1 MNNSP
6 ASGKKV
12 SNKPKRANGRGS
24 IYQITKSNGRKV
36 WKAAIKDINGTLR
49 TKNFTKL
56 SEAEDW
62 VADQR
67 RARDLGENT
76 YATNPKMTVAEFL
89 VGWAN
94 TQYGPDQESTQRS
107 YLSVIKNHIEPAIG
121 KLKAAELNTK
131 TVENLF
137 RDMHAKGFGAGTIR
151 ITRAALSAAYNDAV
165 RLGDLVRNPVRNTK
179 MPNVTAKTTKPL
191 PRPDWEKVYLEATK
205 DPHMHARIEIAG
217 IYGLRP
223 GEALGLKWSDLN
235 TKEGTLLVERQVQR
249 SKAQGL
255 VLKAVKQK
263 AARTLHLHESTVQI
277 LLTHKR
283 HQNLKKA
290 KWVEDSDYIFTN
302 TLGKLVDEK
311 SDRLAFKN
319 LLKTAGVP
327 DCQLYQ
333 LRKTAFTNMASQT
346 DLKTLMEFSGHTQV
360 STVMQSYVHGTTESM
375 TLAVRKISLLRPKP
389 AELNEINESRELENL
404 QLRQF
409 VNDLR

>member
-1 MNNSP
+1 MTNSP
-6 ASGKKV
+6 DTGKKV
-12 SNKPKRANGRGS
+12 STKPKRANGRGS

-36 WKAAIKDINGTLR
+36 WKGAVKDINGKLR
-49 TKNFTKL
+49 TKNFTKR

-76 YATNPKMTVAEFL
+76 YATNPKMTVEEFL
-89 VGWAN
+89 IGWAN

-107 YLSVIKNHIEPAIG
+107 YQSVIRNHIAPAIG
-121 KLKAAELNTK
+121 KIKASELTTK

-137 RDMHAKGFGAGTIR
+137 RNMHANGFGAGTIR

-179 MPNVTAKTTKPL
+179 MPNVTTKTTKPL
-191 PRPDWEKVYLEATK
+191 PRADWEKVYLEATK
-205 DPHMHARIEIAG
+205 DPRMHARIEVAG
-217 IYGLRP
+217 MLGLRP

-235 TKEGTLLVERQVQR
+235 IEDCTLLVERQVQR
-249 SKAQGL
+249 AKGKGL
-255 VLKAVKQK
+255 VLKEVKQK
-263 AARTLHLHESTVQI
+263 TTRTLKISQTTVHI

-283 HQNLKKA
+283 HQALNKA
-290 KWVEDSDYIFTN
+290 KWVEVNNLMFPN
-302 TLGKLVDEK
+302 TVGKLGDEK

-319 LLKTAGVP
+319 LLAAAGVP

-333 LRKTAFTNMASQT
+333 LRKTAFTAMAGQT

-360 STVMQSYVHGTTESM
+360 STVIGNYVFATSESM
-375 TLAVRKISLLRPKP
+375 DSAIKKMDQLRP
-389 AELNEINESRELENL
+389 ARSN
-404 QLRQF
+404 
-409 VNDLR
+409 

>member
-6 ASGKKV
+6 ALGKKV

-36 WKAAIKDINGTLR
+36 WKAAIKDINGKLR
-49 TKNFTKL
+49 TKTFTRQ

-94 TQYGPDQESTQRS
+94 AQYGPDQESTQRS
-107 YLSVIKNHIEPAIG
+107 YLSVIKNHIAPAIG
-121 KLKAAELNTK
+121 KIKAAELNTK
-131 TVENLF
+131 TVEGLF
-137 RDMHAKGFGAGTIR
+137 RDMHANGFGAGTIR

-179 MPNVTAKTTKPL
+179 MPNVSAKVTKPL
-191 PRPDWEKVYLEATK
+191 SRTDWEKIYLEAVK
-205 DPHMHARIEIAG
+205 NPRMHARIEVAG
-217 IYGLRP
+217 MLGLRP

-235 TKEGTLLVERQVQR
+235 IDECTLLIERQVQR
-249 SKAQGL
+249 AKGKGL
-255 VLKAVKQK
+255 VLKSVKQK
-263 AARTLHLHESTVQI
+263 TARTLKISQETVQI
-277 LLTHKR
+277 LITHKR
-283 HQNLKKA
+283 HQFLNKA
-290 KWVEDSDYIFTN
+290 KWAEDNDLIFPN
-302 TLGKLVDEK
+302 TVGKLGDEK

-319 LLKTAGVP
+319 LLSAAGVP

-346 DLKTLMEFSGHTQV
+346 DLKTLMDFSGHTQV
-360 STVMQSYVHGTTESM
+360 STVMQSYIFSTTESM
-375 TLAVRKISLLRPKP
+375 HKAVQAMNNFRP
-389 AELNEINESRELENL
+389 I
-404 QLRQF
+404 
-409 VNDLR
+409 

>member
-6 ASGKKV
+6 EAGKKV

-24 IYQITKSNGRKV
+24 IYQVTRPNGRKV
-36 WKAAIKDINGTLR
+36 WKAAVKDINGKLR

-107 YLSVIKNHIEPAIG
+107 YLSVIKNHITPAIG
-121 KLKAAELNTK
+121 KIKAAELNTK
-131 TVENLF
+131 TVEGLF
-137 RDMHAKGFGAGTIR
+137 RDMHANGFGAGTIR

-191 PRPDWEKVYLEATK
+191 PRADWEKVYLEAMK
-205 DPHMHARIEIAG
+205 NPRMHARIEIAG
-217 IYGLRP
+217 MLGLRP

-235 TKEGTLLVERQVQR
+235 IHECTLLIERQVQR
-249 SKAQGL
+249 ANGQGL
-255 VLKAVKQK
+255 VLKSVKQK
-263 AARTLHLHESTVQI
+263 TARTLQISQETVQI
-277 LLTHKR
+277 LVTHKR
-283 HQNLKKA
+283 HQSLNKA
-290 KWVEDSDYIFTN
+290 KWTEDNDLIFPN
-302 TLGKLVDEK
+302 TVGKLGDEK

-319 LLKTAGVP
+319 LLAAAGVP

-333 LRKTAFTNMASQT
+333 LRKTAFTTMAGQT

-360 STVMQSYVHGTTESM
+360 STVIGNYVFATSESM
-375 TLAVRKISLLRPKP
+375 DLAIRKMDKLRPVSG
-389 AELNEINESRELENL
+389 N
-404 QLRQF
+404 
-409 VNDLR
+409 

>member
-6 ASGKKV
+6 DTGKKV

-24 IYQITKSNGRKV
+24 IYQVPVANGRKV
-36 WKAAIKDINGTLR
+36 WKGAVKDVNGKLR
-49 TKNFTKL
+49 TKNFTKR

-76 YATNPKMTVAEFL
+76 YATNPKMTVEEFL
-89 VGWAN
+89 IGWAN

-107 YLSVIKNHIEPAIG
+107 YQSVIRNHIAPAIG
-121 KLKAAELNTK
+121 KIKASELTTK
-131 TVENLF
+131 IVENLF
-137 RDMHAKGFGAGTIR
+137 RNMHANGFGAGTIR

-191 PRPDWEKVYLEATK
+191 PRADWEKVYLEAMK
-205 DPHMHARIEIAG
+205 DPRMHARIEVAG
-217 IYGLRP
+217 MLGLRP

-235 TKEGTLLVERQVQR
+235 AEDCTLLVERQVQR
-249 SKAQGL
+249 AKGKGL
-255 VLKAVKQK
+255 ALKEVKQK
-263 AARTLHLHESTVQI
+263 TIRTLKISQTTVHI

-283 HQNLKKA
+283 HQALNKA
-290 KWVEDSDYIFTN
+290 KWVEVNNLMFPN
-302 TLGKLVDEK
+302 TVGKLGDEK

-319 LLKTAGVP
+319 LLAAAGVP

-333 LRKTAFTNMASQT
+333 LRKTAFTAMAGQT

-360 STVMQSYVHGTTESM
+360 STVIGNYVFATSESM
-375 TLAVRKISLLRPKP
+375 KSAVNGMDQLRP
-389 AELNEINESRELENL
+389 
-404 QLRQF
+404 
-409 VNDLR
+409 VNRN

>member
-24 IYQITKSNGRKV
+24 IYQLPKSNGRKV
-36 WKAAIKDINGTLR
+36 WKAAIKDINGKLR
-49 TKNFTKL
+49 TKNFNKQ
-56 SEAEDW
+56 SEAEGW

-76 YATNPKMTVAEFL
+76 YATNPKMTVEEFL
-89 VGWAN
+89 IGWAN

-107 YLSVIKNHIEPAIG
+107 YQSVIRNHIAPAIG
-121 KLKAAELNTK
+121 KIKASELTTK

-137 RDMHAKGFGAGTIR
+137 RDMHANGLGAGTIR

-205 DPHMHARIEIAG
+205 NPRMHARIEVAG
-217 IYGLRP
+217 MLGLRP

-235 TKEGTLLVERQVQR
+235 IEECTLLIERQVQR
-249 SKAQGL
+249 AKGQGL
-255 VLKAVKQK
+255 VLKLVKQK
-263 AARTLHLHESTVQI
+263 TARTLKISQTTVQI

-283 HQNLKKA
+283 HQTLNKA
-290 KWVEDSDYIFTN
+290 KWAKDNDLMFPN
-302 TLGKLVDEK
+302 TVGKLGDEK

-319 LLKTAGVP
+319 LLRAAGVP
-327 DCQLYQ
+327 DFQLYQ
-333 LRKTAFTNMASQT
+333 LRKTAFTTMAGQT

-360 STVMQSYVHGTTESM
+360 STVIGNYVFATSESM
-375 TLAVRKISLLRPKP
+375 KTAVDRLDRARPT
-389 AELNEINESRELENL
+389 A
-404 QLRQF
+404 
-409 VNDLR
+409 

>member
-1 MNNSP
+1 VNNSP

-24 IYQITKSNGRKV
+24 IYQLPKSNGRKV
-36 WKAAIKDINGTLR
+36 WKAAIKDINGKLR
-49 TKNFTKL
+49 TKNFNKQ
-56 SEAEDW
+56 SEAEGW

-76 YATNPKMTVAEFL
+76 YATNPKMTVEEFL
-89 VGWAN
+89 IGWAN

-107 YLSVIKNHIEPAIG
+107 YQSVIRNHIAPAIG
-121 KLKAAELNTK
+121 KIKASELTTK

-137 RDMHAKGFGAGTIR
+137 RDMHANGLGAGTIR

-205 DPHMHARIEIAG
+205 NPRMHARIEVAG
-217 IYGLRP
+217 MLGLRP

-235 TKEGTLLVERQVQR
+235 IEECTLLIERQVQR
-249 SKAQGL
+249 AKGQGL
-255 VLKAVKQK
+255 VLKLVKQK
-263 AARTLHLHESTVQI
+263 TARTLKISQTTVQI

-283 HQNLKKA
+283 HQTLNKA
-290 KWVEDSDYIFTN
+290 KWAKDNDLMFPN
-302 TLGKLVDEK
+302 TVGKLGDEK

-319 LLKTAGVP
+319 LLRAAGVP
-327 DCQLYQ
+327 DFQLYQ
-333 LRKTAFTNMASQT
+333 LRKTAFTTMAGQT

-360 STVMQSYVHGTTESM
+360 STVIGNYVFATSESM
-375 TLAVRKISLLRPKP
+375 KTAVDRLDRARPT
-389 AELNEINESRELENL
+389 A
-404 QLRQF
+404 
-409 VNDLR
+409 

>member
-1 MNNSP
+1 MSTQSP
-6 ASGKKV
+6 TKK
-12 SNKPKRANGRGS
+12 SAKPKRANGRGS

-36 WKAAIKDINGTLR
+36 WKAAIKDINGKLR
-49 TKNFTKL
+49 TKNLTKL

-107 YLSVIKNHIEPAIG
+107 YISVIKNHIAPAIG
-121 KLKAAELNTK
+121 KIKASELNTK

-137 RDMHAKGFGAGTIR
+137 RDMHANGFGAGTIR

-191 PRPDWEKVYLEATK
+191 LRTDWEKVYLEAMK
-205 DPHMHARIEIAG
+205 NPRMHARIEVAG
-217 IYGLRP
+217 MLGLRP
-223 GEALGLKWSDLN
+223 GEALGLKWSDLSI
-235 TKEGTLLVERQVQR
+235 EDCTLLVERQVQR
-249 SKAQGL
+249 AKGHGL
-255 VLKAVKQK
+255 ILKSVKQK
-263 AARTLHLHESTVQI
+263 TARTLKISQETVRI

-283 HQNLKKA
+283 HQSLNKA
-290 KWVEDSDYIFTN
+290 KWTEDNHLIFPN
-302 TLGKLVDEK
+302 TAGKLGDEK

-319 LLKTAGVP
+319 LLAAAGVP
-327 DCQLYQ
+327 DYQLYQ
-333 LRKTAFTNMASQT
+333 LRKTAFTAMAGQT

-360 STVMQSYVHGTTESM
+360 STVIGNYVFATSESM
-375 TLAVRKISLLRPKP
+375 DLAIWKMDGLRPTQQ
-389 AELNEINESRELENL
+389 
-404 QLRQF
+404 QL
-409 VNDLR
+409 

>member
-6 ASGKKV
+6 DTGKKV

-24 IYQITKSNGRKV
+24 IYPIPLKSGKRV
-36 WKAAIKDINGTLR
+36 WKAAIHDVTGKLR
-49 TKNFTKL
+49 TKQFHKL

-62 VADQR
+62 VAEQR
-67 RARDLGENT
+67 RARELGENT

-94 TQYGPDQESTQRS
+94 TQYGTDQESTQRS

-121 KLKAAELNTK
+121 KIKAAELNTK

-137 RDMHAKGFGAGTIR
+137 RDMHANGFGAGTIR

-191 PRPDWEKVYLEATK
+191 PRADWEKVYLEAMK
-205 DPHMHARIEIAG
+205 NPRMHARIEVAG
-217 IYGLRP
+217 MLGLRP

-235 TKEGTLLVERQVQR
+235 IDECTLLIERQVQR
-249 SKAQGL
+249 AKGQGL
-255 VLKAVKQK
+255 VLKSVKQK
-263 AARTLHLHESTVQI
+263 TARTLKISQETVQI
-277 LLTHKR
+277 LISHKR
-283 HQNLKKA
+283 HQSLNKA
-290 KWVEDSDYIFTN
+290 KWTEDNDLIFPN
-302 TLGKLVDEK
+302 TVGKLGDEK

-319 LLKTAGVP
+319 LLISAGVP
-327 DCQLYQ
+327 DYQLYQ
-333 LRKTAFTNMASQT
+333 LRKTTFTAMAGQT

-360 STVMQSYVHGTTESM
+360 STVIGNYVFATSESM
-375 TLAVRKISLLRPKP
+375 DLAIGKMDKLRPVSG
-389 AELNEINESRELENL
+389 N
-404 QLRQF
+404 
-409 VNDLR
+409 

>member
-1 MNNSP
+1 VINSP
-6 ASGKKV
+6 DTGKKV

-24 IYQITKSNGRKV
+24 IYQVPVANGRKV
-36 WKAAIKDINGTLR
+36 WKGAIKDVNGKLR
-49 TKNFTKL
+49 TKNFAKR

-76 YATNPKMTVAEFL
+76 YATNPKMTVEEFL
-89 VGWAN
+89 VDWAN

-107 YLSVIKNHIEPAIG
+107 YQSVIRNHIAPAIG
-121 KLKAAELNTK
+121 KIKASELTTK

-137 RDMHAKGFGAGTIR
+137 RNMHANGFGAGTIR
-151 ITRAALSAAYNDAV
+151 ITRATLSAAYNDAV

-191 PRPDWEKVYLEATK
+191 PRADWEKVYLEAMK
-205 DPHMHARIEIAG
+205 DPRMHARIEVAG
-217 IYGLRP
+217 MLGLRP

-235 TKEGTLLVERQVQR
+235 AEDCTLLVERQVQR
-249 SKAQGL
+249 AKGKGL
-255 VLKAVKQK
+255 VLKEVKQK
-263 AARTLHLHESTVQI
+263 TIRTLKISQTTVHI

-283 HQNLKKA
+283 HQALNKA
-290 KWVEDSDYIFTN
+290 KWVEVNNLMFPN
-302 TLGKLVDEK
+302 TVGKLGDEK

-319 LLKTAGVP
+319 LLVAAGVP

-333 LRKTAFTNMASQT
+333 LRKTAFTAMAGQT

-360 STVMQSYVHGTTESM
+360 STVIGNYVFATSESM
-375 TLAVRKISLLRPKP
+375 DSAIKKMDQLRP
-389 AELNEINESRELENL
+389 ALSS
-404 QLRQF
+404 
-409 VNDLR
+409 

>member
-6 ASGKKV
+6 ASAKKV
-12 SNKPKRANGRGS
+12 SNKPKRADGRGS
-24 IYQITKSNGRKV
+24 IYQVPKPNGRKI
-36 WKAAIKDINGTLR
+36 WKAAVKDINGKLR
-49 TKNFTKL
+49 TKNFTKQ

-107 YLSVIKNHIEPAIG
+107 YLSVIKNHIAPAIG
-121 KLKAAELNTK
+121 KIKAAELNTK
-131 TVENLF
+131 TVESLL
-137 RDMHAKGFGAGTIR
+137 RDMHANGLGAGTIR

-191 PRPDWEKVYLEATK
+191 PRAEWEKVYLEAMK
-205 DPHMHARIEIAG
+205 NPRMHARIEVAG
-217 IYGLRP
+217 MLGLRP

-235 TKEGTLLVERQVQR
+235 IDKCTLLIERQIQR
-249 SKAQGL
+249 AKGQGL
-255 VLKAVKQK
+255 VLKPVKQK
-263 AARTLHLHESTVQI
+263 TARTLKISQETVQI
-277 LLTHKR
+277 LVTHKR
-283 HQNLKKA
+283 HQSLNKA
-290 KWVEDSDYIFTN
+290 RWTEDNDLIFPN
-302 TLGKLVDEK
+302 TVGKLGDEK

-319 LLKTAGVP
+319 LLTAAGVP

-333 LRKTAFTNMASQT
+333 LRKTAFTAMAGQT

-360 STVMQSYVHGTTESM
+360 STVIGNYVFATSESM
-375 TLAVRKISLLRPKP
+375 DLAIRKMDKLRPVSG
-389 AELNEINESRELENL
+389 N
-404 QLRQF
+404 
-409 VNDLR
+409 

>member
-1 MNNSP
+1 MTNSP
-6 ASGKKV
+6 ETGKKV

-36 WKAAIKDINGTLR
+36 WKAAIKDIKGKLR

-94 TQYGPDQESTQRS
+94 TQYGPDQDSTQRS
-107 YLSVIKNHIEPAIG
+107 YQSVIRNHIAPAIG
-121 KLKAAELNTK
+121 KIKASELTAK

-137 RDMHAKGFGAGTIR
+137 RDMHANGFGAGTIR

-165 RLGDLVRNPVRNTK
+165 RLGDLVRNPVRNAK
-179 MPNVTAKTTKPL
+179 MPSVTPNTTKPL
-191 PRPDWEKVYLEATK
+191 PRADWEKLYLEATK
-205 DPHMHARIEIAG
+205 NPRMHARIEIAG
-217 IYGLRP
+217 MIGLRP

-235 TKEGTLLVERQVQR
+235 VEESTLHIERQVQR
-249 SKAQGL
+249 TKGQGL
-255 VLKAVKQK
+255 VLKSVKQK
-263 AARTLHLHESTVQI
+263 TARTLKISRTTVQI

-283 HQNLKKA
+283 HQTLNKA
-290 KWVEDSDYIFTN
+290 KWAKDNDLIFPN
-302 TLGKLVDEK
+302 TLGKLGDEK

-319 LLKTAGVP
+319 LLRAAGVANF
-327 DCQLYQ
+327 QLYQ
-333 LRKTAFTNMASQT
+333 LRKTAFTNMASHT

-360 STVMQSYVHGTTESM
+360 STVMKSYVHTTTESM
-375 TLAVRKISLLRPKP
+375 AAAIQKLEGTRPQY
-389 AELNEINESRELENL
+389 
-404 QLRQF
+404 QLITSQM
-409 VNDLR
+409 

>member
-1 MNNSP
+1 MSTQSP
-6 ASGKKV
+6 TKK
-12 SNKPKRANGRGS
+12 SAKPKRANGRGS

-36 WKAAIKDINGTLR
+36 WKAAIKDINGKLR
-49 TKNFTKL
+49 TKNLTKL

-107 YLSVIKNHIEPAIG
+107 YISVIKNHIAPAIG
-121 KLKAAELNTK
+121 KIKASELNTK

-137 RDMHAKGFGAGTIR
+137 RDMHANGFGAGTIR

-191 PRPDWEKVYLEATK
+191 LRTDWEKVYLEAMK
-205 DPHMHARIEIAG
+205 NPRMHARIEVAG
-217 IYGLRP
+217 MLGLRP
-223 GEALGLKWSDLN
+223 GEALGLKWSDLSI
-235 TKEGTLLVERQVQR
+235 EDCTLLVERQVQR
-249 SKAQGL
+249 AKGNGL
-255 VLKAVKQK
+255 ILKSVKQK
-263 AARTLHLHESTVQI
+263 TARTLKISQETVRI

-283 HQNLKKA
+283 HQSLNKA
-290 KWVEDSDYIFTN
+290 KWTEDNHLIFPN
-302 TLGKLVDEK
+302 TVGKLGDEK

-319 LLKTAGVP
+319 LLAAAEVP

-333 LRKTAFTNMASQT
+333 LRKTAFTTMAGQT

-360 STVMQSYVHGTTESM
+360 STVIGNYVFATSESM
-375 TLAVRKISLLRPKP
+375 DLAIGKMDGLRPTQQ
-389 AELNEINESRELENL
+389 
-404 QLRQF
+404 QL
-409 VNDLR
+409 

>member
-6 ASGKKV
+6 EAGKKV

-36 WKAAIKDINGTLR
+36 WKAAVKDINGKLR

-107 YLSVIKNHIEPAIG
+107 YLSVIKNHITPAIG
-121 KLKAAELNTK
+121 KIKAAELNTK
-131 TVENLF
+131 TVESLF
-137 RDMHAKGFGAGTIR
+137 RDMHANGFGAGTIR

-179 MPNVTAKTTKPL
+179 MPNVTANSTKPL
-191 PRPDWEKVYLEATK
+191 SRTDWEKVYLEAMK
-205 DPHMHARIEIAG
+205 NPLMHARIEVAG
-217 IYGLRP
+217 MLGLRP

-235 TKEGTLLVERQVQR
+235 VEDCTLLVERQVQR
-249 SKAQGL
+249 AKGKGL
-255 VLKAVKQK
+255 VLKEVKQK
-263 AARTLHLHESTVQI
+263 TIRTLKISRETVHI
-277 LLTHKR
+277 LLMHKR
-283 HQNLKKA
+283 QQSLNKA
-290 KWVEDSDYIFTN
+290 KWTKDNKLIFPN
-302 TLGKLVDEK
+302 TVGQLGDEK

-319 LLKTAGVP
+319 LLTAAGVP
-327 DCQLYQ
+327 DYQLYQ
-333 LRKTAFTNMASQT
+333 LRKTAFTAMAGQT

-360 STVMQSYVHGTTESM
+360 STVIGNYVFATSESM
-375 TLAVRKISLLRPKP
+375 DLAIRKMDKLRPVP
-389 AELNEINESRELENL
+389 LNKLTS
-404 QLRQF
+404 
-409 VNDLR
+409 

>member
-1 MNNSP
+1 MSTQSP
-6 ASGKKV
+6 TKK
-12 SNKPKRANGRGS
+12 SAKPKRANGRGS

-36 WKAAIKDINGTLR
+36 WKAAIKDINGKLR

-107 YLSVIKNHIEPAIG
+107 YLSVIKNHIAPAIG
-121 KLKAAELNTK
+121 KIKAAELNTK

-137 RDMHAKGFGAGTIR
+137 RDMHANGFGAGTIR

-165 RLGDLVRNPVRNTK
+165 RLGDFVRNPVRNTK
-179 MPNVTAKTTKPL
+179 MPRITAKTTKPL
-191 PRPDWEKVYLEATK
+191 PRADWEKVYLEAMK
-205 DPHMHARIEIAG
+205 NPRMHARIEIAG
-217 IYGLRP
+217 MWGLRP

-235 TKEGTLLVERQVQR
+235 VDACTLLVERQVQR
-249 SKAQGL
+249 TKGQGL

-263 AARTLHLHESTVQI
+263 TARTLKISQETVQI
-277 LLTHKR
+277 LITHKR
-283 HQNLKKA
+283 HQFLNRA
-290 KWVEDSDYIFTN
+290 KWSEDNDLIFPN
-302 TLGKLVDEK
+302 TVGKLGDEK

-319 LLKTAGVP
+319 LLASAGVP

-333 LRKTAFTNMASQT
+333 LRKTAFTAMAGQT

-360 STVMQSYVHGTTESM
+360 STVIGNYVFATSESM
-375 TLAVRKISLLRPKP
+375 KHAVNGMDQLRPRSGKP
-389 AELNEINESRELENL
+389 TRK
-404 QLRQF
+404 
-409 VNDLR
+409 